1 MKMRKVKQMPTIRM
15 VKHAMKKFVIFFKLN
30 SRFVEYEEGET
41 AEEAIQKVANKFGI
55 HPKFLEAMEKAS

>member
-1 MKMRKVKQMPTIRM
+1 MKKVKQMPVIARAR
-15 VKHAMKKFVIFFKLN
+15 HAMKKFVIFFQLN

-41 AEEAIQKVANKFGI
+41 SEEAIQKVADKFGI